1 MSALSELI
9 NTHRLIVYLEPS
21 GEKRWHEF
29 MACWTPPEDWKC
41 WRSRAPLPDQQSS
54 PHWLNMLH
62 IFYFKRLPKP
72 YMLSMGKSRFRFQAF
87 LFRIFPVTPHIGF
100 IYWNLLTFNIS
111 FCFLLEEWIVLPDQT
126 LLLSGR
132 SKFFHQV
139 SMLSIFLA
147 TYRVSQKS
155 D

>member
-1 MSALSELI
+1 MSALSAWI

-87 LFRIFPVTPHIGF
+87 LFRIFPVTPHIGSQCTGNF
-100 IYWNLLTFNIS
+100 WPSTYPSVFCWKSESFFWNKHYCWVGGLNFSI
-111 FCFLLEEWIVLPDQT
+111 
-126 LLLSGR
+126 R
-132 SKFFHQV
+132 SLCCQ
-139 SMLSIFLA
+139 SS
-147 TYRVSQKS
+147 
-155 D
+155 